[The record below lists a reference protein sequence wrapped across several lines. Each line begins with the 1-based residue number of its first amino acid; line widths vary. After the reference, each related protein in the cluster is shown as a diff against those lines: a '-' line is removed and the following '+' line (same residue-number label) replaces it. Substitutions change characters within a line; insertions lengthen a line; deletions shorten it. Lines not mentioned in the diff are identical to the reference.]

1 MKKLAASILLLS
13 LFSIAQAEDTYYVP
27 IHNLAPLGYNPT
39 TTNYNPD
46 YDNYTW
52 LYNSGNASQ
61 TNSQQNPSKEDK
73 LAKLR
78 QEYSDAA
85 KEAMDKWN
93 NWKWDEAA
101 AAKAR
106 KDAIGMEIASL
117 TGQQVV
123 NQSAAP
129 RRSINCYSYGLGNAF
144 TTCN

>member
-1 MKKLAASILLLS
+1 MKKFAASILLLS
-13 LFSIAQAEDTYYVP
+13 LFSISQAEDTYYVP
-27 IHNLAPLGYNPT
+27 VQNLGPISYNPI
-39 TTNYNPD
+39 TTNYNPQ

-52 LYNSGNASQ
+52 LNNSGNASQ
-61 TNSQQNPSKEDK
+61 ANSQQNSSKEDK

-78 QEYSDAA
+78 KEYSDAA

-117 TGQQVV
+117 TGQQIVS
-123 NQSAAP
+123 QSAP